1 MGAFKPLLPW
11 GNKSVIESCISALKD
26 GGANEIIVVVGHRAE
41 EITARLAAARVQTA
55 ENREPGSEMGV
66 SIARGVESLPDS
78 AEAILI
84 ALTDQP
90 AVPAEV
96 VATMIATWQRTHA
109 PVILPEYK
117 GRSGHPILIGAALQD
132 RLLNLDPEQGL
143 RGLLGP
149 LRELTL
155 RVPVSSPFI
164 ARDMDTWQD
173 YEALHQE
180 VFGYGPPERTD
191 AA

>member
-1 MGAFKPLLPW
+1 
-11 GNKSVIESCISALKD
+11 
-26 GGANEIIVVVGHRAE
+26 
-41 EITARLAAARVQTA
+41 
-55 ENREPGSEMGV
+55 
-66 SIARGVESLPDS
+66 
-78 AEAILI
+78 
-84 ALTDQP
+84 
-90 AVPAEV
+90 
-96 VATMIATWQRTHA
+96 
-109 PVILPEYK
+109 
-117 GRSGHPILIGAALQD
+117 
-132 RLLNLDPEQGL
+132 
-143 RGLLGP
+143 